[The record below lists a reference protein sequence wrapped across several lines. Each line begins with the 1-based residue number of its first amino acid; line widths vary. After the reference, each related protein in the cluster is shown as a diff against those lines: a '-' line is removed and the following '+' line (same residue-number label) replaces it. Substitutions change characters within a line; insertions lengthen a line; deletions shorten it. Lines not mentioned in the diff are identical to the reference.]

1 MASPRL
7 SRRRNRGFALLIVL
21 WSMVMLSLLFTRLVS
36 AGRGESE
43 IAFNLRAAAQRQAE
57 ADGALY
63 SVIFSL
69 LGPPASHWPADGAVH
84 HIRLPAAIESVS
96 IANLDGRIN
105 PNLASPALLDAL
117 LSRLGTDA
125 TTARHVSQ
133 AIADWRSPDAQGDFK
148 APQYLAAGLPYT
160 PAGSP
165 FQSIGELSLVLGMT
179 PGLLARLAP
188 YLSLY
193 NEDNPNPADADPI
206 LRKAL
211 HDVGSAVP
219 FRCRASAAGCCDRCR
234 DRGSRR
240 HRGITPRRCRTENTS
255 SSAMGFQ
262 VLTWQT
268 SGSDDTR

>member
-219 FRCRASAAGCCDRCR
+219 SGAARPLRAVAIDVVIEGADGTAA
-234 DRGSRR
+234 SRR
-240 HRGITPRRCRTENTS
+240 ADVALKTS